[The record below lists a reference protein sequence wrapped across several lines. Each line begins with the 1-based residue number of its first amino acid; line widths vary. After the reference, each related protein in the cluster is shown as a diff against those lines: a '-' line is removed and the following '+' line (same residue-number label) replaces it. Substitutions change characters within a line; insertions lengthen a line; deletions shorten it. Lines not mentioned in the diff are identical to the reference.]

1 MAVIIGSA
9 RSDERGKITGGKAG
23 DQKSGKEVS
32 TQNYYVHSKGWRV
45 LRAKDAAKR
54 KLIAQAMK
62 AACANDKIGY
72 DQYQRNTLY
81 NLAAKVGFDVSKVTT
96 ACETDCSAL
105 VRVCCAFAGI
115 KVNDF
120 NTSSEAKVLLASGAF
135 TELTGEKYTKKSD
148 YLAAGDVLVTKTK
161 GHTVI
166 VLTDGSKV
174 EGEPVSVSYKLGDRI
189 LRNGSEGE
197 DVKELQKL
205 LIQLDYDL
213 GKWGADGDF
222 GDATEKAVRHFQ
234 TIAKITV
241 DGEVGS
247 DTLAAL
253 DKALKVEDGDGE
265 PVNAQFV
272 RIVGGNCYV
281 RSEPNTSGTK
291 LGVVYDGKL
300 LPYKGQKSENGW
312 LAVEYKAQTAWV
324 SGKYSKLEG

>member
-9 RSDERGKITGGKAG
+9 RSDERGRITGGKAG

-32 TQNYYVHSKGWRV
+32 IQNYYVHSKGWRV

-62 AACANDKIGY
+62 AACANNNIGY

-81 NLAAKVGFDVSKVTT
+81 YRAQPYGFDPAKVVS

-135 TELTGEKYTKKSD
+135 VELKGEKYTKQSA
-148 YLAAGDVLVTKTK
+148 YLMAGDILLTKTK

-166 VLTDGSKV
+166 VLTSGSKA
-174 EGEPVSVSYKLGDRI
+174 EDEPVNVSYKLGERI

-197 DVKELQKL
+197 DVEDMQEYLN
-205 LIQLDYDL
+205 QLGYNC
-213 GKWGADGDF
+213 GKVDGDF
-222 GDATEKAVRHFQ
+222 GDNTEMALIKFQ
-234 TIAKITV
+234 KKHSLEA
-241 DGEVGS
+241 DGEYGS
-247 DTLAAL
+247 KSHEALMKAL
-253 DKALKVEDGDGE
+253 DDGDKVVDN
-265 PVNAQFV
+265 PKNVK
-272 RIVGGNCYV
+272 IVGGNCYV
-281 RSEPNTSGTK
+281 RTAPKVVKGNDI
-291 LGVVYDGKL
+291 GVAREGDV
-300 LPYKGQKSENGW
+300 LPYQGQTSEDGWHLVIFKNQNG
-312 LAVEYKAQTAWV
+312 WV
-324 SGKYSKLEG
+324 SGKYSELKG